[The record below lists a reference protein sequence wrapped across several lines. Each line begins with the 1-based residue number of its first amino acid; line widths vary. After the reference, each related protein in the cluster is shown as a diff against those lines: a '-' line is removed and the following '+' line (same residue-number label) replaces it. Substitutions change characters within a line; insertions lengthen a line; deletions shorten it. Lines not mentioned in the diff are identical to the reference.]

1 MMKIILT
8 LDLVILVSD
17 FFFLFYQAVNF
28 IELELQTWFL
38 QVAA

>member
-17 FFFLFYQAVNF
+17 FFFSYQAVNF